1 LRAREGRSLSA
12 FSLLGAF
19 FDLSHA
25 YRFGPAGHEVTV
37 ARLEGDD
44 GEILAEAFH
53 VLPGA
58 MTARRDV
65 GLSAR
70 LARETDGW
78 RLRLACRRA
87 AYHVVIRDELFLPRE
102 NGFHLMPGAEK
113 EICLDGPAWA
123 TPAGVVA
130 ALNGDRAAAYD
141 APRAD
146 EAGADIKR
154 ALQPAG
160 SMA

>member
-1 LRAREGRSLSA
+1 
-12 FSLLGAF
+12 
-19 FDLSHA
+19 
-25 YRFGPAGHEVTV
+25 VTV
-37 ARLEGDD
+37 ARLEGRD
-44 GEILAEAFH
+44 GQILAEAFH

-70 LARETDGW
+70 LAHREDGW

-87 AYHVVIRDELFLPRE
+87 AYHVAIRDELFLPRE

-130 ALNGDRAAAYD
+130 ALNGDRETAYE
-141 APRAD
+141 APEAD
-146 EAGADIKR
+146 DVQAGAEIKR

-160 SMA
+160 STA